1 MRRFIQDKG
10 RTSAPQ
16 VWEIS
21 RKGNAVTS
29 MWGQKG
35 GAMQKTTQTFEGVN
49 IGKANEKKPADV
61 AQDWL
66 ERQVLL
72 RTRKGYVEVNTTTD
86 EPLGGAVSES
96 EIDFEKGLPLNLRF
110 FKPQNSLNGHCEKL
124 LRAKTARLLRKR
136 DGMMHVIFI
145 GDGGGMWMYSSTM
158 QSSHK
163 DEPGIP
169 WLQRYPHL
177 AQEISNMHLPAGT
190 VLLGEL
196 CTTAFAGFKDKYG
209 MPVDD
214 FEYVSTITKSLT
226 PLALEKQKERGPLGY
241 CIWDIGFWEGSCI
254 LREWTAD
261 TRFQHLIDVVSSPH
275 RRHVT
280 VPEMVYFSD
289 DNALHVTSL
298 DTMETFIDFETDD
311 LATQIEVFIGDISGA
326 DAVAERIEAEVAGVQ
341 VTTPAEVKDQLGQ
354 FSVVFNLII
363 VGASVIAVIVG
374 GLSVINTMVMT
385 VSERVREIGIKKAVG
400 ARTGAILREFLLEA
414 TLLGALGGL
423 IGLSAG
429 SLLVV
434 VLNAQTAASGTTV
447 FLVTPWLLARS
458 FIFATVLGALAGI
471 YPAFR
476 AARLDPVQALRST

>member
-311 LATQIEVFIGDISGA
+311 MVKEALEMAKTFGWEGWVVVDGDSKYG
-326 DAVAERIEAEVAGVQ
+326 DKSHSFHGKAERPKFVCKLKPKLEADFIVRWDPNNGIGEWGKGKKSKGVGSVQLYLWDPETGTEVPICLTG
-341 VTTPAEVKDQLGQ
+341 
-354 FSVVFNLII
+354 
-363 VGASVIAVIVG
+363 G
-374 GLSVINTMVMT
+374 GLTDADVARFADPKLYPT
-385 VSERVREIGIKKAVG
+385 VWQVEFDSWTPKG
-400 ARTGAILREFLLEA
+400 ALRFPVFLRERDDKKPEEC
-414 TLLGALGGL
+414 L
-423 IGLSAG
+423 IS
-429 SLLVV
+429 
-434 VLNAQTAASGTTV
+434 QRPAAEEEESD
-447 FLVTPWLLARS
+447 
-458 FIFATVLGALAGI
+458 
-471 YPAFR
+471 
-476 AARLDPVQALRST
+476 AA